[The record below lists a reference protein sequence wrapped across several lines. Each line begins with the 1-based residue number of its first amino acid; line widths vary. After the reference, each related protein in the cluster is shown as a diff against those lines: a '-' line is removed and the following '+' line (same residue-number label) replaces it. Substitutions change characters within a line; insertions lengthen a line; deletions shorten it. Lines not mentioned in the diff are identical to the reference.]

1 MSRDKGVGRVAKT
14 YRLIVF
20 TFVCATIIAAGC
32 VPIQPESAETAAL
45 VPTATPSPEPTA
57 TPTPEP
63 TATPTPEPTVAAV
76 PTVPGEWET
85 FVDEGRGLSIPVPP
99 GWIFVDPSEQ
109 ELSDFFAE
117 AGELAGSDEI
127 QELLAYIVNVMQQQ
141 GDLFV
146 GMGFQ
151 VDSGSAR
158 DLEFLNNVNVIAV
171 SPEGLSLP
179 LMAKLSAAQL
189 DAIEGIEVESAEVV
203 AGMRPDGEETLSIL
217 SRMDGALY
225 NLPDTA
231 IVSWQVG
238 LLSPDGATMLL
249 LTFGILSEEFAALEP
264 LLGEVVQRVHWFE

>member
-1 MSRDKGVGRVAKT
+1 MGRVAKT

-20 TFVCATIIAAGC
+20 ASVCALFFLAGC
-32 VPIQPESAETAAL
+32 VPIQPES
-45 VPTATPSPEPTA
+45 TATPSPAPTA

-63 TATPTPEPTVAAV
+63 TATPPPAPTVAAAV
-76 PTVPGEWET
+76 SDEWGL
-85 FVDEGRGLSIPVPP
+85 FVDEARGLSIPVPP

-109 ELSDFFAE
+109 ELADFFSE

-127 QELLAYIVNVMQQQ
+127 QELLAYIANVMQQQ

-151 VDSGSAR
+151 VDPGTAR
-158 DLEFLNNVNVIAV
+158 DLVFLNNVNVIAV
-171 SPEGLSLP
+171 SPEGLSLS
-179 LMAKLSAAQL
+179 LMAKFSAAQL

-203 AGMRPDGEETLSIL
+203 AGLRPDGAEALSIL
-217 SRMDGALY
+217 SRTDGALY
-225 NLPDTA
+225 NLPDEE

-249 LTFGILSEEFAALEP
+249 LTFGILREDFAELEP
-264 LLGEVVQRVHWFE
+264 LLGEVVQRVEWLE